1 MKAQH
6 NNGCTNPLLDSKH
19 TSSDVYLVLSLNLS
33 VFVVSEEKYI
43 RLEILTDKEKSYLLF
58 IAVAAFLKCQTY
70 KDCLSDAFYYITR
83 FPKGLVYFIWPA
95 SVPRDNL
102 ACHPTILYLSLQSAL
117 FFRKLSSSFSFVEN
131 ANLR

>member
-43 RLEILTDKEKSYLLF
+43 RLEILTDKEKSPIYFLLLLQLFLSVRPIKIAFQMHF
-58 IAVAAFLKCQTY
+58 ITLLGSQKVWCISFGLPQSQGTT
-70 KDCLSDAFYYITR
+70 LHVTPQFYI
-83 FPKGLVYFIWPA
+83 
-95 SVPRDNL
+95 S
-102 ACHPTILYLSLQSAL
+102 LYSQL
-117 FFRKLSSSFSFVEN
+117 FFLESSPSPD
-131 ANLR
+131 